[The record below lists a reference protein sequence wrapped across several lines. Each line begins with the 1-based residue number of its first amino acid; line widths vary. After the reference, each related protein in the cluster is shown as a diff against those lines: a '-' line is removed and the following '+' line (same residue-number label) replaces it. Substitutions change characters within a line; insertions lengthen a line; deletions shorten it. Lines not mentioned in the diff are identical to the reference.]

1 MPGSYSECFLELS
14 KIGVISR
21 ELADDLSKMAKFR
34 NILLHQYR
42 RIDDEVVYEIIM
54 KDIPLTLRT
63 LREVME
69 YVENGNRGKDKEG
82 LRGSS

>member
-1 MPGSYSECFLELS
+1 
-14 KIGVISR
+14 
-21 ELADDLSKMAKFR
+21 MAKFR